1 MKIMISGGGTG
12 GHIYPAIALAKKIR
26 NIKDNIKIVW
36 VGTERKLERKLI
48 AKTDFHFEII
58 KSRGFRNNKL
68 FDRFYSLLLLSIGF
82 FQSIFLILKYKPDV
96 ILGMGGYACAPT
108 VLAGSILRKKTAL
121 FEPNVIMG
129 RANRFLKKWVDMIF
143 VSHKK
148 TLEEISDKKYNFV
161 GNIVREDLYDIP
173 SKEWAR
179 EYFGLDPNKKTVL
192 ISGGSQGSL
201 AINRFMLDVILY
213 LDKIKDIQFL
223 HITGIKNYE
232 GFKKRF
238 LRTFKNEEV
247 KNYKFLP
254 YVHDM
259 HFAYAA
265 SDLVICRAGANTIS
279 EIICLGIPSIL
290 IPFPYAIDD
299 HQIINAKILKD
310 IDAAIVIPEN
320 ELNATDLSDIIYT
333 LIKDEKRLCEMGDL
347 AKTLH
352 QPKAVEKMSRGLI
365 KLAEKK

>member
-26 NIKDNIKIVW
+26 SIKDNIKIVW
-36 VGTERKLERKLI
+36 IGTERELERKLI
-48 AKTDFHFEII
+48 AKTDFQFEII
-58 KSRGFRNNKL
+58 KSRGFRNNNI

-108 VLAGSILRKKTAL
+108 VLAGSILKKKTAL

-129 RANRFLKKWVDMIF
+129 RANRFLKKWVDKIF

-148 TLEEISDKKYNFV
+148 KLEEESDNKYNFV
-161 GNIVREDLYDIP
+161 GNIVREDLCNITT
-173 SKEWAR
+173 KEWAR
-179 EYFGLDPNKKTVL
+179 EYFGLDPDKKTIL

-201 AINRFMLDVILY
+201 TLNRFTLDIILY
-213 LDKIKDIQFL
+213 LDKINDIQFL

-232 GFKKRF
+232 GFKKRI
-238 LRTFKNEEV
+238 LRTFKNIDII
-247 KNYKFLP
+247 NYKFLP

-299 HQIINAKILKD
+299 HQILNAKILKD
-310 IDAAIVIPEN
+310 IGAAIVIPEN
-320 ELNATDLSDIIYT
+320 ELSTTDLSDIIYT

-352 QPKAVEKMSRGLI
+352 QPKAVEKMSKGLI
-365 KLAEKK
+365 KLAEK